1 MCRMRLNC
9 FTSHVASI
17 HYSITKVCERSF
29 SLRSVVRLQ
38 CSEFV
43 RGTIPGLEVWC
54 VHRFYKSLCM
64 RQVARSLDRLE
75 SVSNFAE
82 FVRAFTEFG
91 GGMVELARLTAER
104 RADLRDERRR
114 AQVAAARNVLERS
127 TLMLL
132 TSSKVFCEFI
142 QTY

>member
-1 MCRMRLNC
+1 MVT
-9 FTSHVASI
+9 F
-17 HYSITKVCERSF
+17 IT
-29 SLRSVVRLQ
+29 
-38 CSEFV
+38 
-43 RGTIPGLEVWC
+43 
-54 VHRFYKSLCM
+54 
-64 RQVARSLDRLE
+64 QVARSLDRLE

-132 TSSKVFCEFI
+132 TSSKVSITNFHLLTTIHGKYLVRKLFNITLLNIHICMCVYSVYTI
-142 QTY
+142 TSIII

>member
-1 MCRMRLNC
+1 MPLPKIL
-9 FTSHVASI
+9 HQ
-17 HYSITKVCERSF
+17 Y
-29 SLRSVVRLQ
+29 
-38 CSEFV
+38 
-43 RGTIPGLEVWC
+43 
-54 VHRFYKSLCM
+54 

-132 TSSKVFCEFI
+132 TSSKVRI
-142 QTY
+142 TTSIL

>member
-1 MCRMRLNC
+1 MI
-9 FTSHVASI
+9 HVVS
-17 HYSITKVCERSF
+17 YVD
-29 SLRSVVRLQ
+29 
-38 CSEFV
+38 
-43 RGTIPGLEVWC
+43 VW
-54 VHRFYKSLCM
+54 
-64 RQVARSLDRLE
+64 QVARSLDRLE
-75 SVSNFAE
+75 SVSNFTE

-132 TSSKVFCEFI
+132 TSSKVRKPTLHFI
-142 QTY
+142 S

>member
-1 MCRMRLNC
+1 M
-9 FTSHVASI
+9 
-17 HYSITKVCERSF
+17 
-29 SLRSVVRLQ
+29 
-38 CSEFV
+38 
-43 RGTIPGLEVWC
+43 
-54 VHRFYKSLCM
+54 
-64 RQVARSLDRLE
+64 ARSLDRLE

-132 TSSKVFCEFI
+132 TSSKVLAVNKKYI
-142 QTY
+142 SSRTYKRKVAIKSLKHNLFNFKT

>member
-1 MCRMRLNC
+1 M
-9 FTSHVASI
+9 
-17 HYSITKVCERSF
+17 
-29 SLRSVVRLQ
+29 
-38 CSEFV
+38 
-43 RGTIPGLEVWC
+43 
-54 VHRFYKSLCM
+54 
-64 RQVARSLDRLE
+64 ARSLDRLE

-127 TLMLL
+127 TIMLL
-132 TSSKVFCEFI
+132 TSSKVSFRIWPLGALSFI
-142 QTY
+142 

>member
-1 MCRMRLNC
+1 MVT
-9 FTSHVASI
+9 F
-17 HYSITKVCERSF
+17 IT
-29 SLRSVVRLQ
+29 
-38 CSEFV
+38 
-43 RGTIPGLEVWC
+43 
-54 VHRFYKSLCM
+54 
-64 RQVARSLDRLE
+64 QVARSLDRLE

-132 TSSKVFCEFI
+132 TSSKVSITNFHLLTTIHEKYLVRKLFNITLLNIHICMCVYSVYTI
-142 QTY
+142 TSIII

>member
-1 MCRMRLNC
+1 MVT
-9 FTSHVASI
+9 F
-17 HYSITKVCERSF
+17 IT
-29 SLRSVVRLQ
+29 
-38 CSEFV
+38 
-43 RGTIPGLEVWC
+43 
-54 VHRFYKSLCM
+54 
-64 RQVARSLDRLE
+64 QVARSLDRLE

-132 TSSKVFCEFI
+132 TSSKVSITNFHLLTTIHGKYLVRKLFNITQLNIHICMCVYSVYTI
-142 QTY
+142 TSIII

>member
-1 MCRMRLNC
+1 MVT
-9 FTSHVASI
+9 F
-17 HYSITKVCERSF
+17 IT
-29 SLRSVVRLQ
+29 
-38 CSEFV
+38 
-43 RGTIPGLEVWC
+43 
-54 VHRFYKSLCM
+54 
-64 RQVARSLDRLE
+64 QVARSLDRLE

-132 TSSKVFCEFI
+132 TSSKVSITNFHLLTTIHGKYLVRKLFNITQLNIHICMCVYSVYI
-142 QTY
+142 QLLQ